1 MTYLTLPII
10 KRHLNVDA
18 SFTGDDDYITTLGD
32 TCEQIVEQHLEQPL
46 SGLVKNGSLPAPITH
61 AMLLLLAT
69 LYMSREHV
77 TFGATNQ
84 IPVSCSNA
92 FDYLLHPYLNY
103 RNSAR

>member
-69 LYMSREHV
+69 LYANRESV
-77 TFGATNQ
+77 TYGQAYQ
-84 IPVSCSNA
+84 VPAAYSNTYL
-92 FDYLLHPYLNY
+92 YLLEPFISY
-103 RNSAR
+103 RDSSR